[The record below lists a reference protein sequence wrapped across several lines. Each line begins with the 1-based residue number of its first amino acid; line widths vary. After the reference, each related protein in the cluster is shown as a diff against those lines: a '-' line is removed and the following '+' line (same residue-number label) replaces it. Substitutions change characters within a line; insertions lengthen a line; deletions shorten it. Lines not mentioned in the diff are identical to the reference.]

1 MKKKLCMLMALLMVC
16 LSAAAC
22 AETIELKV
30 WSSQPDQAL
39 LEELC
44 NAFAAEHP
52 ENEWKFTYG
61 VVGEADAQARY
72 LEDPAAAADVF
83 SYPDDQIIKL
93 VKADA
98 LYEVT
103 RNRDQIIAENSAG
116 AINAAT
122 YDGVLYGYPMT
133 ADNGYFLYYD
143 KSVLTEED
151 VQTLDGILAAAEK
164 AGKKF
169 NMNVADGWY
178 LASFFLGNGCQ
189 LTLDADG
196 KQICDFNNEKG
207 LAAAEAIKAL
217 CDHPAF
223 LAGGQDLLQGSIGDT
238 ICAGI
243 CGTWISSAVKEKLGD
258 NYAACKL
265 PTFTCGGEQVQMG
278 SFLGCKIL
286 GVNTQTAH
294 PVEAMELAEYL
305 TNEQSQLRRFEVL
318 GYGPSN
324 VNVAASEVVASE
336 PALAALA
343 AQSAYAISQHVL
355 GGYWT
360 PAGAFGA
367 ELVAHNGSDL
377 QAILDQRVPSGRGE
391 KKPTYAGPLVIY
403 LAPAPD
409 FLAER
414 KFSREKPIQRLL
426 ENLLEKRRFLHPP
439 VAGGDGQRLLS
450 LRPDRQGTAVSG
462 CGGAVLL
469 VFLRLWLEVPVP
481 FRHLGRKH
489 AAAGLG

>member
-1 MKKKLCMLMALLMVC
+1 MKKMLCMLMALLMVC

-30 WSSQPDQAL
+30 WSAQPDQAV

-83 SYPDDQIIKL
+83 SYPDDQIITL

-169 NMNVADGWY
+169 NMDVANGWY

-207 LAAAEAIKAL
+207 LAAAEAIRAL

-243 CGTWISSAVKEKLGD
+243 CGTWISSAVK
-258 NYAACKL
+258 
-265 PTFTCGGEQVQMG
+265 
-278 SFLGCKIL
+278 
-286 GVNTQTAH
+286 
-294 PVEAMELAEYL
+294 
-305 TNEQSQLRRFEVL
+305 
-318 GYGPSN
+318 
-324 VNVAASEVVASE
+324 
-336 PALAALA
+336 
-343 AQSAYAISQHVL
+343 
-355 GGYWT
+355 
-360 PAGAFGA
+360 
-367 ELVAHNGSDL
+367 
-377 QAILDQRVPSGRGE
+377 
-391 KKPTYAGPLVIY
+391 
-403 LAPAPD
+403 
-409 FLAER
+409 
-414 KFSREKPIQRLL
+414 
-426 ENLLEKRRFLHPP
+426 
-439 VAGGDGQRLLS
+439 
-450 LRPDRQGTAVSG
+450 
-462 CGGAVLL
+462 
-469 VFLRLWLEVPVP
+469 
-481 FRHLGRKH
+481 
-489 AAAGLG
+489 